1 MLLKKKKRKKGT
13 VRLCLWCSINVDTKM
28 SGPSLTLH
36 FLSSPPSH
44 LSFLPPPA
52 LILSLSHPTLN
63 ILPPIYIPSRM
74 MTKRAAER
82 TQKKEDSLFCINA
95 VLWKL
100 MGGVGGG
107 GGGDIWLSHS
117 NLCRVKHCRWA
128 GEGGRE
134 KVGSV
139 VITERDHYSVKEAAL
154 VLISFKSRFWIRISG
169 GRLRGFEEKS
179 SSQWSCQWWPCLLER
194 WERQNE
200 RWGEEKGQRGVIE
213 RPLRANSTVDVG
225 VRPVPWRP

>member
-1 MLLKKKKRKKGT
+1 MLILRCQAHLSPFISSRLLQVISPFCLLPLSFSHCLTRHLISCLLSTSHPGWWQSAQPRGPKKKKT
-13 VRLCLWCSINVDTKM
+13 HCFASMLCCE
-28 SGPSLTLH
+28 
-36 FLSSPPSH
+36 SSW
-44 LSFLPPPA
+44 
-52 LILSLSHPTLN
+52 
-63 ILPPIYIPSRM
+63 
-74 MTKRAAER
+74 EG
-82 TQKKEDSLFCINA
+82 
-95 VLWKL
+95 WGW
-100 MGGVGGG
+100 GGW
-107 GGGDIWLSHS
+107 GGDIWLSHS

-169 GRLRGFEEKS
+169 GRLRGVEEKS

>member
-82 TQKKEDSLFCINA
+82 TQKKKRLI
-95 VLWKL
+95 VLHQCCVVKAH
-100 MGGVGGG
+100 GRGGG
-107 GGGDIWLSHS
+107 GISDFPILIHAEWST
-117 NLCRVKHCRWA
+117 VDEPEK
-128 GEGGRE
+128 EGGRRWALLLLQN
-134 KVGSV
+134 GT
-139 VITERDHYSVKEAAL
+139 ITPWKKRP
-154 VLISFKSRFWIRISG
+154 
-169 GRLRGFEEKS
+169 S
-179 SSQWSCQWWPCLLER
+179 S
-194 WERQNE
+194 
-200 RWGEEKGQRGVIE
+200 
-213 RPLRANSTVDVG
+213 
-225 VRPVPWRP
+225 

>member
-82 TQKKEDSLFCINA
+82 TQKKKRLI
-95 VLWKL
+95 VLHQCCVVKAH
-100 MGGVGGG
+100 GRGGG
-107 GGGDIWLSHS
+107 GGGGISDFPILIYAEWST
-117 NLCRVKHCRWA
+117 VDEPEK
-128 GEGGRE
+128 EGGRRWALLLLQN
-134 KVGSV
+134 GT
-139 VITERDHYSVKEAAL
+139 ITPWKKRP
-154 VLISFKSRFWIRISG
+154 
-169 GRLRGFEEKS
+169 S
-179 SSQWSCQWWPCLLER
+179 S
-194 WERQNE
+194 
-200 RWGEEKGQRGVIE
+200 
-213 RPLRANSTVDVG
+213 
-225 VRPVPWRP
+225 

>member
-82 TQKKEDSLFCINA
+82 TQKKEDSLCCINA

-107 GGGDIWLSHS
+107 GGGISDFPILIYAEWST
-117 NLCRVKHCRWA
+117 VDEPEK
-128 GEGGRE
+128 EGGRRWALLLLQN
-134 KVGSV
+134 GT
-139 VITERDHYSVKEAAL
+139 ITPWKKRP
-154 VLISFKSRFWIRISG
+154 
-169 GRLRGFEEKS
+169 S
-179 SSQWSCQWWPCLLER
+179 S
-194 WERQNE
+194 
-200 RWGEEKGQRGVIE
+200 
-213 RPLRANSTVDVG
+213 
-225 VRPVPWRP
+225 